1 MKIGDDRNKGAQFPD
16 KPKGIAPNIEAELSF
31 GQRKIHAQWA
41 DNGFNIANATD
52 RIHKITFI
60 STPETRQRRLAPDC
74 VGLDAFEIV
83 QLDSGWRCTF
93 EWGDGTAT
101 DGIVTHDEF
110 AAIEKD
116 CGGGMCPE
124 ALAKLSGS
132 MTPMPAYEAHV
143 THQGA
148 LCEIAQPE
156 GPEF

>member
-1 MKIGDDRNKGAQFPD
+1 MKIVDDRNKGPQASD
-16 KPKGIAPNIEAELSF
+16 EARGIASNIEAELSC
-31 GQRKIHAQWA
+31 GQRKIYAQWG
-41 DNGFNIANATD
+41 DNGFGIANATD
-52 RIHKITFI
+52 RMHRITFI

-83 QLDSGWRCTF
+83 RLDSGWHCTF

-110 AAIEKD
+110 AAIEMD
-116 CGGGMCPE
+116 CGGGLCPE
-124 ALAKLSGS
+124 ALAKLSRA

-148 LCEIAQPE
+148 LCEIAQPD